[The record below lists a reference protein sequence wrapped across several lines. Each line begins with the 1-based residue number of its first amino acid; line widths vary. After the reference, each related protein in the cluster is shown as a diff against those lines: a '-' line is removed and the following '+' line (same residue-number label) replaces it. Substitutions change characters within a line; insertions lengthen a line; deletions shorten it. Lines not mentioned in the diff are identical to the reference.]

1 MDRWEY
7 AIKNWEDF
15 SKKTPYVKRTWGEKN
30 GSIRC
35 PEFTYEFD
43 PEMLNEFGRQGWELI
58 AAESGD
64 GFTSF
69 TRRGRLIFKRK
80 IN

>member
-7 AIKNWEDF
+7 AIKYRSDF

-30 GSIRC
+30 GSINC

-43 PEMLNEFGRQGWELI
+43 PEMLNEFGRQGWELV
-58 AAESGD
+58 AVGGD
-64 GFTSF
+64 GSPYY
-69 TRRGRLIFKRK
+69 FKRK

>member
-7 AIKNWEDF
+7 AIKDWEDF
-15 SKKTPYVKRTWGEKN
+15 SKKTPYVKTPYDRGR
-30 GSIRC
+30 IC

-43 PEMLNEFGRQGWELI
+43 PEMLNEFGRQGWELV
-58 AAESGD
+58 AASG
-64 GFTSF
+64 GSFTSSGHF
-69 TRRGRLIFKRK
+69 IFKRK